1 MVEVKWT
8 IAALLSIGEVARRS
22 GLAVSALHFYE
33 RQGLIQSVRTS
44 GNQRRYE
51 RSVLRRLAI
60 LQVAQEVGMSLDEV
74 RTAFATLPT
83 DRAPDKADWQ
93 RLSASWH
100 ARLSDRIERLARLR
114 DGLAS
119 CIGCGC
125 LSTDICPLRNPGDRL
140 AARGPGPRILLGD
153 ET

>member
-1 MVEVKWT
+1 MVEVKWS

-22 GLAVSALHFYE
+22 GLAASALHFYE
-33 RQGLIQSVRTS
+33 RQGLIQSVRTY

-83 DRAPDKADWQ
+83 DRAPDKTDWQ

-125 LSTDICPLRNPGDRL
+125 LSTDTCPLRNPGDSL
-140 AARGPGPRILLGD
+140 GARGPGPRILLGD